1 MALHH
6 THNLTGICQQD
17 TEKVDIYPLIN
28 VHQNSNISNITFTFR
43 KSCKLFLPNKSFHLV
58 FVSFYQQ
65 SEMNCRIYVW
75 FLFYKYPLP
84 HSQHHKAFRYAPD
97 QTRLSIISSSLT
109 ACTRKCVHL
118 HIELYH
124 SIASIHQL
132 TWVNPNAIR
141 IFSCSSSQADCHHGL
156 KKSKELLLFW

>member
-6 THNLTGICQQD
+6 THNLTVICQQD

-43 KSCKLFLPNKSFHLV
+43 KSCKLFLPNKSFHLSLYHFISKV
-58 FVSFYQQ
+58 RWTVGFTFDSYFTSIPYLTA
-65 SEMNCRIYVW
+65 SITKPSDM
-75 FLFYKYPLP
+75 
-84 HSQHHKAFRYAPD
+84 H
-97 QTRLSIISSSLT
+97 QTRLSIINSSLT